1 MKLTDKPKLLYF
13 LFTILLTATCILGGC
28 EYRQSPTRGAKNLSW
43 SHSGL
48 DHPAV
53 PGIDSADVHIY
64 VWNDGAA
71 FVVWSD
77 GAGGSHGTL
86 PRQPGDPKGS
96 ARYQGK
102 VGSHTVECLTTDGK
116 TGKVKIGDAS
126 YDLGDGP
133 LFLVSTQDQKPRIK
147 QLALSKLNLMP
158 DGKLTSD
165 QITLEHLEGIGK
177 SDADIRQF
185 FIEAA
190 AAGQAQPQ

>member
-1 MKLTDKPKLLYF
+1 MKSTRQMNCVPV
-13 LFTILLTATCILGGC
+13 LFAILLAVSFFFMGC
-28 EYRQSPTRGAKNLSW
+28 EFRKSPTRGAKNLSW

-64 VWNDGAA
+64 VWNEGAA

-102 VGSHTVECLTTDGK
+102 VGNHTVECLTTDGK
-116 TGKVKIGDAS
+116 TGKVKIDDTS
-126 YDLGDGP
+126 YDLSDGP

-147 QLALSKLNLMP
+147 QLALSKLNLIP
-158 DGKLTSD
+158 DGKLTSE

-177 SDADIRQF
+177 SDPDIRQF

-190 AAGQAQPQ
+190 PAGQAQPQ

>member
-1 MKLTDKPKLLYF
+1 MKSTRRMNCVPILFAMLLVVSF
-13 LFTILLTATCILGGC
+13 LFMGC
-28 EYRQSPTRGAKNLSW
+28 EFRQAPTRGAKNLSW

-48 DHPAV
+48 DHSAV

-116 TGKVKIGDAS
+116 TGKVKIGDTS

-147 QLALSKLNLMP
+147 QLALSKLNLIP

-165 QITLEHLEGIGK
+165 QITLEYLEGIGK

-190 AAGQAQPQ
+190 GQAQPQ

>member
-1 MKLTDKPKLLYF
+1 MKSTKRKGYVPAVAAVLLVMSC
-13 LFTILLTATCILGGC
+13 LFAGC
-28 EYRQSPTRGAKNLSW
+28 EFRQSPARGAKNVSW
-43 SHSGL
+43 SHSGM

-77 GAGGSHGTL
+77 GAGGTHGTL

-102 VGSHTVECLTTDGK
+102 VGNQTVECLTTDGK
-116 TGKVKIGDAS
+116 TGKVKIGDTS

-133 LFLVSTQDQKPRIK
+133 LFLVSTQGQNPRIK
-147 QLALSKLNLMP
+147 QFALSKLNLKP
-158 DGKLTSD
+158 DGALTVD
-165 QITLEHLEGIGK
+165 QITIEQLEGVAK
-177 SDADIRQF
+177 SDSDIRQF

-190 AAGQAQPQ
+190 PPGEAQR

>member
-1 MKLTDKPKLLYF
+1 MKSTRRTNCVPVLFAILLIVSF
-13 LFTILLTATCILGGC
+13 LFMGC
-28 EYRQSPTRGAKNLSW
+28 EFRQSPTRGAKNLSW

-64 VWNDGAA
+64 VWNEGAA

-102 VGSHTVECLTTDGK
+102 VGNHTVECLTTDGK
-116 TGKVKIGDAS
+116 TGKVKIDDTS

-133 LFLVSTQDQKPRIK
+133 LFLVSTQDHKPRIK
-147 QLALSKLNLMP
+147 QLALSKLNLIP

-165 QITLEHLEGIGK
+165 QMTLEHVEAIGK
-177 SDADIRQF
+177 SDPDIRQF

-190 AAGQAQPQ
+190 SQVQPQ

>member
-1 MKLTDKPKLLYF
+1 MKPTRRMSYVPAVFAVGLF
-13 LFTILLTATCILGGC
+13 LCCLIMGC
-28 EYRQSPTRGAKNLSW
+28 EHRQSPTRGAKNLSW

-64 VWNDGAA
+64 VWNHGAA

-116 TGKVKIGDAS
+116 TGKVKIGDTS

-147 QLALSKLNLMP
+147 QLALSKLNLIP

-165 QITLEHLEGIGK
+165 QITLEHIEGIGK
-177 SDADIRQF
+177 SDPDIRQYF
-185 FIEAA
+185 LEAA

>member
-1 MKLTDKPKLLYF
+1 MKSTRQMNCVPV
-13 LFTILLTATCILGGC
+13 LFAILLAVSFFFMGC
-28 EYRQSPTRGAKNLSW
+28 EFRKSPTRGAKNLSW

-116 TGKVKIGDAS
+116 TGKVKIGDTS

-133 LFLVSTQDQKPRIK
+133 LFLVSTQGQKPRIK
-147 QLALSKLNLMP
+147 QFALSKLNLIP